1 MRGDEF
7 LKLAEKYAAY
17 KYERL
22 EGFRKDKEMHPGS
35 YTNDYMNFL
44 ERSYYEHINA
54 VNVLT
59 LYVDSQLKY
68 IKNRLFRKNT
78 VEYKSFCLYSLE
90 KSKLV
95 STPTIYIA
103 NEILKYSKCYHD
115 KIKQIIKSKI

>member
-7 LKLAEKYAAY
+7 LKLAEKYAAH

-22 EGFRKDKEMHPGS
+22 QGFRKDNEMHPGS
-35 YTNDYMNFL
+35 YTNEYMNSL
-44 ERSYYEHINA
+44 ESLYYEHINA

-68 IKNRLFRKNT
+68 IKKRLFRKDT

-90 KSKLV
+90 NSKLV
-95 STPTIYIA
+95 SIPTIYVA
-103 NEILKYSKCYHD
+103 NEILKYNKL
-115 KIKQIIKSKI
+115 